1 MRHSWRLLLFRNYPR
16 SSLRTHQHHFQ
27 VHSSSLSHIRS
38 LYSLHTFSQQSH
50 LLDFKN
56 NKRINLNKGPTAYN
70 FSSDALIESEN
81 KKEPDPQCLL
91 ISDIFTKFSDVNDI
105 TKDLELNNV
114 VVDHELVLKVLN
126 FLECNPDVAR
136 KFFDWVLEKDS
147 ERLSSK
153 AYNLML
159 KVLGFNGFVEEF
171 WDLVEI
177 MKKKGYGV
185 SRGTRDKVAEKFEK
199 DGLKSDLEKLKEV
212 FASGSVDHSL
222 EKIALR
228 MSRIVRNQ
236 VWGEDV
242 EKQIKDLN
250 AVFSSDMV
258 KIVLENLAME
268 PRKALIFFR
277 WVEESGLFKH
287 DERSYNAMARVLG
300 REDCV
305 DRFWKVVDEMRSS
318 GYEMEVETYV
328 KVLGRFVKRKMNKE
342 AVDLYEFAMGGANKP
357 SVQCCTFLLK
367 KIVVGKELDMNLFS
381 RVVRSFIGNDNMLTD
396 TMLDAVL
403 KSLMSVG
410 RLGECNKVLNEMKEG
425 GFVAGGNMQRKIA
438 FRLTSAGNK
447 DGTDEFMDNMEA
459 AGSNLDYKALVSLI
473 QGHCVSGDL
482 EKASDCFQ
490 KMVDKV
496 GVSNTGYAFD
506 YLVNAYCNR
515 DRALDAS
522 KLLHE
527 YVSHNE
533 LKPWHATYKTLISK
547 LLIQD
552 GFTDALKLLDLMK
565 DHGNPPFLTPFIKH
579 VSKRGTGDDAI
590 VFMRAMTT
598 KKFPSTSVV
607 LRLFEAFFKAGRH
620 SEAQIFLS
628 KCPHYIRNHADVL
641 NLFYSMKAG
650 KDTAAAAAAA
660 AAVADKDTA
669 AAAAV

>member
-50 LLDFKN
+50 LLEFKN

-258 KIVLENLAME
+258 KIVL
-268 PRKALIFFR
+268 
-277 WVEESGLFKH
+277 
-287 DERSYNAMARVLG
+287 
-300 REDCV
+300 
-305 DRFWKVVDEMRSS
+305 
-318 GYEMEVETYV
+318 
-328 KVLGRFVKRKMNKE
+328 
-342 AVDLYEFAMGGANKP
+342 
-357 SVQCCTFLLK
+357 
-367 KIVVGKELDMNLFS
+367 
-381 RVVRSFIGNDNMLTD
+381 
-396 TMLDAVL
+396 
-403 KSLMSVG
+403 
-410 RLGECNKVLNEMKEG
+410 
-425 GFVAGGNMQRKIA
+425 
-438 FRLTSAGNK
+438 
-447 DGTDEFMDNMEA
+447 
-459 AGSNLDYKALVSLI
+459 
-473 QGHCVSGDL
+473 
-482 EKASDCFQ
+482 
-490 KMVDKV
+490 
-496 GVSNTGYAFD
+496 
-506 YLVNAYCNR
+506 VNAYCNR

-650 KDTAAAAAAA
+650 KDTAAAAA
-660 AAVADKDTA
+660 VADKDTA

>member
-50 LLDFKN
+50 LLEFKN

-250 AVFSSDMV
+250 AVFSSDM
-258 KIVLENLAME
+258 
-268 PRKALIFFR
+268 
-277 WVEESGLFKH
+277 
-287 DERSYNAMARVLG
+287 
-300 REDCV
+300 
-305 DRFWKVVDEMRSS
+305 
-318 GYEMEVETYV
+318 
-328 KVLGRFVKRKMNKE
+328 
-342 AVDLYEFAMGGANKP
+342 
-357 SVQCCTFLLK
+357 
-367 KIVVGKELDMNLFS
+367 
-381 RVVRSFIGNDNMLTD
+381 
-396 TMLDAVL
+396 
-403 KSLMSVG
+403 
-410 RLGECNKVLNEMKEG
+410 
-425 GFVAGGNMQRKIA
+425 
-438 FRLTSAGNK
+438 
-447 DGTDEFMDNMEA
+447 
-459 AGSNLDYKALVSLI
+459 
-473 QGHCVSGDL
+473 
-482 EKASDCFQ
+482 
-490 KMVDKV
+490 
-496 GVSNTGYAFD
+496 
-506 YLVNAYCNR
+506 
-515 DRALDAS
+515 
-522 KLLHE
+522 
-527 YVSHNE
+527 
-533 LKPWHATYKTLISK
+533 
-547 LLIQD
+547 D

-650 KDTAAAAAAA
+650 KDTAAAAA
-660 AAVADKDTA
+660 VADKDTA